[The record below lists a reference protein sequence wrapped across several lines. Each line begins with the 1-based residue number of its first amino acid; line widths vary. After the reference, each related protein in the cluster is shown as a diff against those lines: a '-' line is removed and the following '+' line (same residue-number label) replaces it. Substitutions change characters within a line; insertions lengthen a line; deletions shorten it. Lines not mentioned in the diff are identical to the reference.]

1 MCIDFVYCIYK
12 IYHFLQMNV
21 HGALSFQNNDTLFTH
36 YVPEVL
42 PLNRT
47 AAWVAMVAPFWSDT
61 DLSAPAGNLTYRI
74 LNESF
79 GQDTLDSISAEAGTF
94 LKLNNFMA
102 TWGLIM
108 TWYQVGY
115 FRKHIDKVDI
125 KIRIHYIQV
134 TFITLN

>member
-1 MCIDFVYCIYK
+1 MDIP
-12 IYHFLQMNV
+12 FLQMNV
-21 HGALSFQNNDTLFTH
+21 HGALSFQNFNTSFTH

-47 AAWVAMVAPFWSDT
+47 ENWTAMVAPFWSDT
-61 DLSAPAGNLTYRI
+61 DIRPVGNLAYRI

-79 GQDTLDSISAEAGTF
+79 GQDILDSISAEAGPF

-108 TWYQVGY
+108 TWYQIGY
-115 FRKHIDKVDI
+115 YNRHIDKVHI
-125 KIRIHYIQV
+125 EIRIHYIQLQV
-134 TFITLN
+134 TFITLNCV